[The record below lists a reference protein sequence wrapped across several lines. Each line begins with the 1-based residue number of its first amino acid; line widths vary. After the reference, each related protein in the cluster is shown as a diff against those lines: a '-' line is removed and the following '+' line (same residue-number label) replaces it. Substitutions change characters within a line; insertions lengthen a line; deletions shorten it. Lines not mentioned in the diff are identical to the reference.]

1 MPTNESFRL
10 NDGED
15 PQDRGKPAV
24 KLDQEQ
30 SVQVCEMDPAA
41 NLTP

>member
-10 NDGED
+10 YDDED

-24 KLDQEQ
+24 KLDKEQ
-30 SVQVCEMDPAA
+30 SIQFCEMDPAA